1 MSDRRARHVA
11 KVCQLGSE
19 LGTPKTGHIPSAL
32 FNIAMEKNPFI
43 DDKHDELRV
52 KMVISQM
59 IFHSN
64 VK

>member
-11 KVCQLGSE
+11 KVYQLGSE
-19 LGTPKTGHIPSAL
+19 LGTPKTGHIPSL
-32 FNIAMEKNPFI
+32 FNIAMENNPFI

-52 KMVISQM
+52 KMVI
-59 IFHSN
+59 FHSN